1 MCAHICCDALQYW
14 VVWILWDS
22 GELCWSDS
30 YSPAPMWTSTQ
41 QTESAENHT
50 IHVWIFWPAG
60 RCLKLVMLGD
70 IRLHFDSNS
79 DHNMK
84 SLKSLFP
91 TLHLAQ
97 RISVP
102 TQHRG
107 HTLDWLIASE
117 DISLWDLEVIDKLL
131 SDQISS
137 SQTILSFR
145 LNTFKLWLLGAV
157 SSVGFQR
164 MFAIL
169 HDSMRNASNTN
180 QAVNCTKQKLVHFPL
195 CSLN

>member
-1 MCAHICCDALQYW
+1 
-14 VVWILWDS
+14 
-22 GELCWSDS
+22 
-30 YSPAPMWTSTQ
+30 
-41 QTESAENHT
+41 
-50 IHVWIFWPAG
+50 
-60 RCLKLVMLGD
+60 MLGD

-79 DHNMK
+79 EHNMK

-131 SDQISS
+131 SDHFV
-137 SQTILSFR
+137 LSFR
-145 LNTFKLWLLGAV
+145 LNTFKL
-157 SSVGFQR
+157 
-164 MFAIL
+164 
-169 HDSMRNASNTN
+169 
-180 QAVNCTKQKLVHFPL
+180 
-195 CSLN
+195 